1 MSRLGDITSV
11 VALGHNELWGPS
23 AANKPS
29 VTSQMLWPMATMNC
43 GGLWLQEFVQK
54 YQTRTI

>member
-11 VALGHNELWGPS
+11 VALGHKELWRPW

-43 GGLWLQEFVQK
+43 GGNLH
-54 YQTRTI
+54 

>member
-11 VALGHNELWGPS
+11 VALGHNELWRPS

-29 VTSQMLWPMATMNC
+29 VTSQMLWPMATTNY
-43 GGLWLQEFVQK
+43 GGLWPQK
-54 YQTRTI
+54 LDLE